1 MARITPPHL
10 EMALSR
16 VKGYVMRHPNGVDVK
31 DLLKVE
37 AFTRLKTKDRKL
49 LLDIIERY
57 DQLEVTHSGKGT
69 KAVTWLRHKLHT
81 LTSPAAPVEVVPEE
95 PAELLFTCCDC
106 LNEKPAREF
115 TGDISRCAA
124 CDARATAPAAK
135 EPEKLSLN
143 IEQKEN
149 EAMAPKTIV
158 QPLNANE
165 LRKKA
170 EELLRQAEEAERTV
184 AAKDVFQK
192 QLEPLRREVLLAHTK
207 VTKGFESM
215 VDGMAELDK
224 AMAKLR
230 DFKVEA

>member
-16 VKGYVMRHPNGVDVK
+16 VKGYVMRHPSGVDAK

-37 AFTRLKTKDRKL
+37 AFSRLKSKDRQQ

-57 DQLEVTHSGKGT
+57 DQLEVTHTGKGA

-81 LTSPAAPVEVVPEE
+81 TTA
-95 PAELLFTCCDC
+95 PAELVEIAAVEPADPTYVCCDC
-106 LNEKPAREF
+106 LNDKPASEF
-115 TGDISRCAA
+115 TGDIHRCTA
-124 CDARATAPAAK
+124 CDARAAALEVK
-135 EPEKLSLN
+135 ETETLSSN

-149 EAMAPKTIV
+149 EAMAPKTA
-158 QPLNANE
+158 LNPNE
-165 LRKKA
+165 LRKQA
-170 EELLRQAEEAERTV
+170 EALLRQAEEAERCMT
-184 AAKDVFQK
+184 AKDVFKK
-192 QLEPLRREVLLAHTK
+192 QLDPLRREVLLAHTQI
-207 VTKGFESM
+207 TKGFEAM
-215 VDGMAELDK
+215 MDGMAELDK

>member
-37 AFTRLKTKDRKL
+37 AFTRLKTKDRKQ

-57 DQLEVTHSGKGT
+57 DQLEVTHTGRGT

-81 LTSPAAPVEVVPEE
+81 LTSPAQPVQVVAEE
-95 PAELLFTCCDC
+95 PAEPTFICCDC
-106 LNEKPAREF
+106 LSEKPAREF
-115 TGDISRCAA
+115 TGDIHRCTTCEASA
-124 CDARATAPAAK
+124 APAVNK
-135 EPEKLSLN
+135 TEKLSLN

-149 EAMAPKTIV
+149 EAMAPKTALS
-158 QPLNANE
+158 PSE
-165 LRKKA
+165 MRKQA
-170 EELLRQAEEAERTV
+170 EALLRQAEEAERTV
-184 AAKDVFQK
+184 AAKDVFKK
-192 QLEPLRREVLLAHTK
+192 QLDPLRREVLLAHTK

-215 VDGMAELDK
+215 MDGMAELDK
-224 AMAKLR
+224 AVAKLR
-230 DFKVEA
+230 DFKVEV

>member
-37 AFTRLKTKDRKL
+37 AFSRLKTKDRKQ

-57 DQLEVTHSGKGT
+57 DQLEVTQTGRGAKT
-69 KAVTWLRHKLHT
+69 VTWLRHKLHT
-81 LTSPAAPVEVVPEE
+81 LTT
-95 PAELLFTCCDC
+95 PAEPVLVVTEEAAEPTFICCDC
-106 LNEKPAREF
+106 LREKPARDF
-115 TGDISRCAA
+115 TGDVHRCST
-124 CDARATAPAAK
+124 CEARAIAPAVK
-135 EPEKLSLN
+135 KTEKLSLN

-149 EAMAPKTIV
+149 EAMPPKTALS
-158 QPLNANE
+158 PSE
-165 LRKKA
+165 MRKQA
-170 EELLRQAEEAERTV
+170 EALLRQAEEAERTV

-192 QLEPLRREVLLAHTK
+192 QLEPLRREALLAHTK
-207 VTKGFESM
+207 VTKGLEMM

>member
-37 AFTRLKTKDRKL
+37 AFTRLKSKDRKQ

-57 DQLEVTHSGKGT
+57 EQLEVTHIGKGA
-69 KAVTWLRHKLHT
+69 KAITWLRHKLHT
-81 LTSPAAPVEVVPEE
+81 TATPAEPVEVVAEE
-95 PAELLFTCCDC
+95 PAEPTFICCDC
-106 LNEKPAREF
+106 LNEKPASEF
-115 TGDISRCAA
+115 VGEIHRCTA
-124 CDARATAPAAK
+124 CEARAAAPVVK
-135 EPEKLSLN
+135 STETLSLN
-143 IEQKEN
+143 IAQKEI
-149 EAMAPKTIV
+149 EPMAPKTALS
-158 QPLNANE
+158 PSE
-165 LRKKA
+165 MRKQA
-170 EELLRQAEEAERTV
+170 EALLRQAEEAERTV

-192 QLEPLRREVLLAHTK
+192 QLDPLRREVLLAHTK
-207 VTKGFESM
+207 VTKGFEAM

-224 AMAKLR
+224 AMANLR